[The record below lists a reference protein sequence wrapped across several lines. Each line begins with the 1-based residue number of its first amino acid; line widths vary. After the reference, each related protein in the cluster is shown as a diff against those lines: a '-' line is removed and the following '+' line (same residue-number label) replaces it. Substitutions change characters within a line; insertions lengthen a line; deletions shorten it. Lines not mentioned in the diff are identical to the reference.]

1 MTALLLRADDILR
14 RRAWTT
20 ESGRAGSAL
29 GWLVAA
35 VVAFGMFYGAV
46 MGVFGGVLGQRLWQ
60 IVYSATKVPL
70 LLLASFLIGL
80 PSFFV
85 FNTLFGLR
93 RDFVQAVRALVA
105 TQAGLAVVLAS
116 LAPLTAFWYASSA
129 DYEAALRFNGMM
141 FAVASLAGQWLLRQY
156 YQPLIRR
163 NPRHRWMLWTWLCI
177 YVFIAIQMAWIFR
190 PFVGA
195 PDAPVQFLR
204 EESWGNAYEVVGRLI
219 WDALR

>member
-14 RRAWTT
+14 RRDWTT
-20 ESGRAGSAL
+20 GSGRAGSAL
-29 GWLVAA
+29 GWLLAA
-35 VVAFGMFYGAV
+35 ILAFGMFYGAV
-46 MGVFGGVLGQRLWQ
+46 MGLFGGVLGERLWQ
-60 IVYSATKVPL
+60 VIFSAAKVPV
-70 LLLASFLIGL
+70 LLLASFLLGL

-93 RDFVQAVRALVA
+93 RDFGQAVRALMA
-105 TQAGLAVVLAS
+105 TQAGLAIVLAS
-116 LAPLTAFWYASSA
+116 LAPLTALWYASSA
-129 DYEAALRFNGMM
+129 DYGAALRFNGMM

-156 YQPLIRR
+156 YRPLIRR
-163 NPRHRWMLWTWLCI
+163 NRRHRWMLWTWLGI

-190 PFVGA
+190 PFVGD
-195 PDAPVQFLR
+195 PGAPVQFLR